1 MRLDEPIRVA
11 EDVIFDRL
19 GEEMV
24 LLHLDRGIYFGLN
37 PVGTRIWELLTD
49 KGTLG
54 AVLEAMQQEYEADP
68 ETLQRDLVRLAEEL
82 RAQQLILVGEDG
94 PSRAA

>member
-11 EDVIFDRL
+11 EDVVFETL

-37 PVGTRIWELLTD
+37 PVGTRIWELLTE

-68 ETLQRDLVRLAEEL
+68 QALHRDLVRLAEEL
-82 RAQQLILVGEDG
+82 RAQQLILVGEHG